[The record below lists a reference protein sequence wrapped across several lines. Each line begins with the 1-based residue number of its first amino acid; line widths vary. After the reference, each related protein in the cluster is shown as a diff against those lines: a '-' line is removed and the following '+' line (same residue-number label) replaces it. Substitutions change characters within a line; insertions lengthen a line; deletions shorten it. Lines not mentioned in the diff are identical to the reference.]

1 MKEIE
6 LALLFNDVILR
17 LIKGF
22 MKEMQKKAG
31 VNHSLREG
39 GGAKMASFWLNCS

>member
-22 MKEMQKKAG
+22 MKEMQKK
-31 VNHSLREG
+31 LE
-39 GGAKMASFWLNCS
+39 LTTP